1 MAGVFDSLQSGVFR
15 DERVLL
21 PEYQPPQL
29 MFRQEQVQAIARC
42 VQGVARG
49 QTPQS
54 VFIYGPTGT
63 GKTTTSRMVL
73 SELSEFTEKAVT
85 AYVNCWE
92 TYSRQA
98 VYSAIAD
105 QIGEVLPKR
114 GIGADEIFSRIVQR
128 LKYDGKSCIVVLDE
142 ADRVAAGEAATV
154 LYELSRASE
163 NHGAS
168 FGLILVSNVPDLAAN
183 LDSRIRSSLR
193 LEKVEF
199 KKYLPSQLKDILNAR
214 AKDAFMP
221 NVASDEIIGLCA
233 AFGAKAGG
241 DARVALEAL
250 WKAGR
255 NAEKRGAKRI
265 EESDVRASY
274 SESGEWK
281 KEQRLSGV
289 SEPERIVLDILSK
302 SGEITSGELYEKYMK
317 QNGESERQIR
327 NYVNALEKRKLVSV
341 RESQTESGR
350 GKTRLVKIV

>member
-1 MAGVFDSLQSGVFR
+1 
-15 DERVLL
+15 
-21 PEYQPPQL
+21 

-49 QTPQS
+49 QPPQN
-54 VFIYGPTGT
+54 VFIHGPTGT
-63 GKTTTSRMVL
+63 GKTTSSRLVL

-92 TYSRQA
+92 NYSRQA
-98 VYSAIAD
+98 VFSTIAD
-105 QIGEVLPKR
+105 QVGEALPKR

-128 LKYDGKSCIVVLDE
+128 LKYDRKTCIIVLDE
-142 ADRVAAGEAATV
+142 ADRVATADTSTV
-154 LYELSRASE
+154 LYELSRAAE
-163 NHGAS
+163 NHGVS
-168 FGLILVSNVPDLAAN
+168 FGLILVSNVPDLAAG

-199 KKYLPSQLKDILNAR
+199 KKYLPSQLKEILYAR
-214 AKDAFMP
+214 AKDGFLPGA
-221 NVASDEIIGLCA
+221 ASDDIIGLCA

-255 NAEKRGAKRI
+255 NAEKRGANKI
-265 EESDVRASY
+265 EESDVRASL

-281 KEQRLSGV
+281 KKQRLSGV
-289 SEPERIVLDILSK
+289 SEPEGMVLDLLAK
-302 SGEITSGELYEKYMK
+302 HGEMASGELYEKYIAL
-317 QNGESERQIR
+317 NGETERQIR

-341 RESQTESGR
+341 REAFSESGR
-350 GKTRLVKIV
+350 GKTRLVKAA

>member
-1 MAGVFDSLQSGVFR
+1 MPGIFNDLQSGVFR

-29 MFRQEQVQAIARC
+29 MFRDEQVQAIARC

-49 QTPQS
+49 QPPQS
-54 VFIYGPTGT
+54 GVIYGPTGT
-63 GKTTTSRMVL
+63 GKTTASRLVL
-73 SELSEFTEKAVT
+73 SELSEFTEKAAT
-85 AYVNCWE
+85 AYINCWE

-105 QIGEVLPKR
+105 QVGEALPKR

-128 LKYDGKSCIVVLDE
+128 LKYDRKACIVVLDE
-142 ADRVAAGEAATV
+142 ADRVATGEAATV

-163 NHGAS
+163 NHGVS
-168 FGLILVSNVPDLAAN
+168 FGLILVSNVPDLAAG

-199 KKYLPSQLKDILNAR
+199 KKYLPSQLKDILAAR
-214 AKDAFMP
+214 AKEGFLAGA
-221 NVASDEIIGLCA
+221 ASDEIIGLCA

-255 NAEKRGAKRI
+255 TAEKRGAKKV

-274 SESGEWK
+274 FASGEWK
-281 KEQRLSGV
+281 KDQRLSGV

-302 SGEITSGELYEKYMK
+302 HGEMKSGELYEKYIAI
-317 QNGESERQIR
+317 NGESERQIR
-327 NYVNALEKRKLVSV
+327 NYVNTLEKRKLVSV
-341 RESQTESGR
+341 REAQLESGR
-350 GKTRLVKIV
+350 GKTRLVKAA